1 MPYNIISRK
10 KNIVKKFGKFIDI
23 KNKRYY
29 IVNEVFTALEM
40 RIKLELS
47 QTILWLLDHFAIML
61 IQTHF
66 TRKNFKA

>member
-47 QTILWLLDHFAIML
+47 QTIL
-61 IQTHF
+61 
-66 TRKNFKA
+66 